1 MSTSLTHTLTGRA
14 LAGVAGALAA
24 GLLTLVLAPSDL
36 AAQPKDNVIEKK
48 GNRPAVLRRDKNADD
63 KADDAG
69 DKTDDGGGDKGEGGG
84 GEPNNPLDNDT
95 IDIEKNFDPPLGDEQ
110 PIPGNE
116 KITIDFRKAE
126 LEDVVKFYSKLLKKN
141 FIIADSLKAGKKIT
155 IIAPRQVSVP
165 EAYRAF
171 LSALGMNGLTLVPHG
186 AFLKIVDSNQ
196 AAHEDLPTR
205 TGKGGVPASDIMETR
220 IIPIEHV
227 SIGDIEGVL
236 GKIKSK
242 DADIISYAPT
252 NTLIITEYGTNLRRM
267 FRLISLLDQP
277 TGADK
282 IHLYQVQYADA
293 SDLASK
299 LLEIFE
305 SDTNSAA
312 SSSSRRRPGTTA
324 TKGATGKADAEGG
337 EGNEVTIKKII
348 ADENTN
354 QLIIIANDR
363 SYSRIVEIIEKLDIE
378 TNAGRIWVY
387 PLQHA
392 TAEDLASVLTGLAS
406 QGNQNR
412 RTTASSSRS
421 SRNNNTNSSSSSSSG
436 NPSGGSTSSSG
447 AALLSG
453 DVQVTAEP
461 ATNSLIITASYKD
474 YVALKTVIEQLDRRR
489 KLVYVEAAIMEIS
502 IDRNRR
508 VGIGANAGLPKEFD
522 FIPAEAADQI
532 GDTGLILG
540 QANFELSKLT
550 QAIQGQGGLG
560 FGIIGPSVSIPGTEF
575 SLPAFL
581 LFLEATQTD
590 QDVNILSTPSIL
602 ALNNED
608 AEFSVGERV
617 PFATNTG
624 GLGGLA
630 GLAGLGGLAGGAG
643 AGGLGNLG
651 GLGGLGA
658 LGGLGGLG
666 TGIDYQDVALSL
678 SLTPQINASG
688 LVRMDV
694 KVTVEDLKPGA
705 GDSLTPTTTKREAT
719 TVVVAED
726 QQTIV
731 IGGLIRDVENEG
743 VTKVPLLGDI
753 PIVGWLFRR
762 TNTTVVKQNL
772 VLMLTPYIIDSA
784 EDLDRIAQEKEEAR
798 RRFQELFANH
808 DKTYMASVNYG
819 HKHGLLEGVNRAV
832 RKAESDEDTRKRAY
846 GEIDDKNGKSAPADQ
861 VKPLEPAPEGGDII
875 IVPEGSN
882 DRKVKTL
889 EER

>member
-1 MSTSLTHTLTGRA
+1 LSTLPTHTLPRRLARVASSLLATALLA
-14 LAGVAGALAA
+14 LA
-24 GLLTLVLAPSDL
+24 LAPARV
-36 AAQPKDNVIEKK
+36 AAQPKDNVIDKK
-48 GNRPAVLRRDKNADD
+48 GNRPAVLRRDKPEDKPADD
-63 KADDAG
+63 KGDDKPEDKPADR
-69 DKTDDGGGDKGEGGG
+69 GEA
-84 GEPNNPLDNDT
+84 NNPLDNDT
-95 IDIEKNFDPPLGDEQ
+95 VDIEKNFDPPLGDER

-171 LSALGMNGLTLVPHG
+171 LAALGMNGLTLVPHG

-205 TGKGGVPASDIMETR
+205 TGKGGAPSSDIMETR

-227 SIGDIEGVL
+227 SISDIEGVL

-267 FRLISLLDQP
+267 FRLINLLDQP

-282 IHLYQVQYADA
+282 LHLYQVQYADA
-293 SDLASK
+293 ADLASK
-299 LLEIFE
+299 LMEIFE
-305 SDTNSAA
+305 SDASSNSSASAA
-312 SSSSRRRPGTTA
+312 RRRPGTT
-324 TKGATGKADAEGG
+324 TKGATAKAGDIEGG
-337 EGNEVTIKKII
+337 EGSNDVTIKKII

-354 QLIIIANDR
+354 QLIIIANER
-363 SYSRIVEIIEKLDIE
+363 SYARIVEIIEKLDVE

-392 TAEDLASVLTGLAS
+392 TAEDLAGVLSGLAS
-406 QGNQNR
+406 GGAQNR
-412 RTTASSSRS
+412 RSTAATGSRANRAAAAAAAGGASGGNASSSA
-421 SRNNNTNSSSSSSSG
+421 
-436 NPSGGSTSSSG
+436 GGAS
-447 AALLSG
+447 LLSG

-474 YVALKTVIEQLDRRR
+474 YVAIKTVIEQLDQRR

-508 VGIGANAGLPKEFD
+508 VGIGVNAGLPKKFD
-522 FIPAEAADQI
+522 FIPSEAADEI

-617 PFATNTG
+617 PFATNTS

-630 GLAGLGGLAGGAG
+630 GLAGLAGLGGAAGGA
-643 AGGLGNLG
+643 AGGLG

-666 TGIDYQDVALSL
+666 AGIDYQDVALSL

-688 LVRMDV
+688 LVRLDV

-753 PIVGWLFRR
+753 PILGWLFRR

-784 EDLDRIAQEKEEAR
+784 DDLDRIAQEKQEAR
-798 RRFQELFANH
+798 ARFQELFAQH
-808 DKTYMASVNYG
+808 DKTYMASVNYS
-819 HKHGLLEGVNRAV
+819 HKHGLMEGINRAV
-832 RKAESDEDTRKRAY
+832 RKAESDDETRRRAY
-846 GEIDDKNGKSAPADQ
+846 GEIEEEENGRKAPADK
-861 VKPLEPAPEGGDII
+861 VKTLDESQPADGGDII
-875 IVPEGSN
+875 IVPEGKDS
-882 DRKVKTL
+882 DKVKTL
-889 EER
+889 ENR